1 MAKPVSGTLTLIDA
15 QRIVAGA
22 VSKANE
28 MNIAIK
34 IAICD
39 AGGGLIAFG
48 CMDGASVRCDAPFD
62 TKNTSAALPIL
73 HNGIVVGACG
83 VSGAAARLGELC
95 AQAGLAA
102 LHDPRKLGSRR
113 HPMITQKQLFSN

>member
-1 MAKPVSGTLTLIDA
+1 MKPVSGTLTLVDA

-28 MNIAIK
+28 MNIAVK

-48 CMDGASVRCDAPFD
+48 CMDGANARCEVPFD

-73 HNGIVVGACG
+73 HNGMVVGACG
-83 VSGAAARLGELC
+83 VSGAAAQLDELC

-102 LHDPRKLGSRR
+102 LHDTRKFGSRR
-113 HPMITQKQLFSN
+113 DPMITRKQLLSN